1 MLYEYRYC
9 FTICL
14 LIMKVEVL
22 LNGTTKIVL
31 IPENDIEIAILAN
44 VGKGGIQSVLITQHT
59 QILDKIILDG
69 LVIMPKVDRPEG
81 MKVIE
86 VEE

>member
-1 MLYEYRYC
+1 MKLK
-9 FTICL
+9 TITTK
-14 LIMKVEVL
+14 IMKVEIL
-22 LNGTTKIVL
+22 MNGTTKIVL

-44 VGKGGIQSVLITQHT
+44 IAKGDVEATLITQHT

-69 LVIMPKVDRPEG
+69 LVVMPRVERKEG
-81 MKVIE
+81 IKVIE

>member
-1 MLYEYRYC
+1 
-9 FTICL
+9 
-14 LIMKVEVL
+14 

-44 VGKGGIQSVLITQHT
+44 VGKGGVQSVLITQHT
-59 QILDKIILDG
+59 QILDKVIQDG
-69 LVIMPKVDRPEG
+69 LVIMPKVDRPEDI
-81 MKVIE
+81 KVIE

>member
-1 MLYEYRYC
+1 
-9 FTICL
+9 
-14 LIMKVEVL
+14 MKVEVL

-31 IPENDIEIAILAN
+31 IPENEIEIAILAN
-44 VGKGGIQSVLITQHT
+44 VAKGDVEATLITQHT

-69 LVIMPKVDRPEG
+69 LVIMPKVERKEG
-81 MKVIE
+81 IKVIE

>member
-1 MLYEYRYC
+1 
-9 FTICL
+9 
-14 LIMKVEVL
+14 MKVEVL

-31 IPENDIEIAILAN
+31 IPENEIETAILAT
-44 VGKGGIQSVLITQHT
+44 VAKGDVEATLITQHT

-69 LVIMPKVDRPEG
+69 LVIMPKVERKEG
-81 MKVIE
+81 IKVIE